1 MILIPILRCLV
12 VTGDVYENN
21 KDIKNSSFSMHMM
34 MMLKNTKYFIIFIKV
49 NTDRYYQSVLS
60 KLSFRVY
67 FSKQKLFILGIYDE
81 CISP

>member
-1 MILIPILRCLV
+1 M

-34 MMLKNTKYFIIFIKV
+34 MMLKNTKYLIIFIKV

-60 KLSFRVY
+60 KDQNWVFVCISQN
-67 FSKQKLFILGIYDE
+67 KKLFILGIYDE